1 MRLYEKHLDLLNKI
15 IENNKHSK
23 PISHFAGETITRE
36 LLEKSYSDGHERFNR
51 YLNNRFEELRQG
63 NPSRWLGEEESP
75 YSQELLG
82 ITYPA
87 FEVDALLQRGKEE
100 YHKWRKVDK
109 FTRAGLLLESI
120 HRISKRFNEIAAAMM
135 HTTGQNFNIAYFSV
149 SLAAD
154 HSLCMVGSG
163 VTKITEII
171 ADNYS
176 AHKRK
181 IIIPKGISL
190 IIGDSSAPMLN
201 SLPSIYA
208 SLITGN
214 SVIVKPHP
222 KIVLPL
228 AIAIS
233 ELQKV
238 FSENGFDPNIC
249 QLAIDSY
256 EGLISD
262 YLAVNNAT
270 RIIDFYGS
278 TEFGKFLEK
287 IPGKTIFCFKRGINP
302 VIVDSVDDPENVIKN
317 LAVSSIYYS
326 GQRFDSYQNIFIPKN
341 GVKTKGGNIPYDEFV
356 QRLSDQISHF
366 RKDKQQALGIGGSIQ
381 NVKIFDRI
389 RITERLDGN
398 LRLPSESIE
407 NEFYDHAR
415 TASPMLMELD
425 TVQDDIFNQKYFGP
439 IIFIIKTESSDH
451 ALALAKETAV
461 DYGTNICYAYTTS
474 DVYKEKVI
482 DNMSLVNVPTCINE
496 TAMINYWMD
505 PYNIQLMKF
514 FIRSRINH
522 TDFVYKRFN
531 VVDVWE

>member
-1 MRLYEKHLDLLNKI
+1 MRLYDKHLDLLNKI
-15 IENNKHSK
+15 IEKNKHSK
-23 PISHFAGETITRE
+23 PISHFAGESITRDV
-36 LLEKSYSDGHERFNR
+36 LEKAYETGQEKFSR
-51 YLNNRFEELRQG
+51 YLNSRFEELRQG
-63 NPSRWLGEEESP
+63 MPTRWLGEEESP
-75 YSQELLG
+75 YTQEFLG

-87 FEVDALLQRGKEE
+87 FEVDALLKRGKQE

-120 HRISKRFNEIAAAMM
+120 SRISQRFSEIAVSLM

-154 HSLCMVGSG
+154 YSLCMVGSG
-163 VTKITEII
+163 VSKITEII
-171 ADNYS
+171 ADNFS

-214 SVIVKPHP
+214 AVIVKPHP
-222 KIVLPL
+222 KIVIPL
-228 AIAIS
+228 AIAIA

-238 FSENGFDPNIC
+238 LSENGFDPNIC

-287 IPGKTIFCFKRGINP
+287 IPGKTIFCFKRGINS
-302 VIVDSVDDPENVIKN
+302 VIVDSVDDSDRALKN

-341 GVKTKGGNIPYDEFV
+341 GVKTNKGVISYEDFV
-356 QRLSDQISHF
+356 TRLANYIHDF
-366 RKDKQQALGIGGSIQ
+366 TKDGEHALTIGGAVQ
-381 NVKIFDRI
+381 NIKIFDRI

-398 LRLPSESIE
+398 LVLRSEAIE
-407 NEFYDHAR
+407 NDNFPHAR

-425 TVQDDIFNQKYFGP
+425 SVQNDVFNQKYFGP
-439 IIFIIKTESSDH
+439 IVFIVKTEGSDH
-451 ALALAKETAV
+451 SLSLAKETAV
-461 DYGTNICYAYTTS
+461 HYGSNICYAYSTNETF
-474 DVYKEKVI
+474 KEKVI
-482 DNMSLVNVPTCINE
+482 DNMALVNVPVCLSE
-496 TAMINYWMD
+496 SAMFDYWEN
-505 PYNIQLMKF
+505 PYDIELMRF

-531 VVDVWE
+531 VIDVWE

>member
-23 PISHFAGETITRE
+23 PISHFAGESITKE
-36 LLEKSYSDGHERFNR
+36 TLEKAYVVGHERFEK
-51 YLNNRFEELRQG
+51 YLNCRFEELRQG

-75 YSQELLG
+75 YTQNFLG

-87 FEVDALLQRGKEE
+87 FEVDALLKRGKEE

-120 HRISKRFNEIAAAMM
+120 TRISKRFSELAVSLM
-135 HTTGQNFNIAYFSV
+135 HTTGQNFNIAYFSA

-163 VTKITEII
+163 VTKITDII
-171 ADNYS
+171 ADNYTE
-176 AHKRK
+176 HKRK

-214 SVIVKPHP
+214 AVIVKPHP
-222 KIVLPL
+222 KIVIPL

-287 IPGKTIFCFKRGINP
+287 IPGKTIFCFKRGINS
-302 VIVDSVDDPENVIKN
+302 VILDSVDDLDIVIKN
-317 LAVSSIYYS
+317 LAVSAIYYS
-326 GQRFDSYQNIFIPKN
+326 GQRFDSYQNVFIPKN
-341 GVKTKGGNIPYDEFV
+341 GVKTNKGIIPYDDFV
-356 QRLSDQISHF
+356 ARLAEQIHAFSRD
-366 RKDKQQALGIGGSIQ
+366 RKHALNIGGAVQ

-398 LRLPSESIE
+398 MRLKSETLE
-407 NEFYDHAR
+407 NEFFPHAR

-425 TVQDDIFNQKYFGP
+425 TVQDDVYNHKYFGP
-439 IIFIIKTESSDH
+439 IIFIIRTESAEH

-461 DYGTNICYAYTTS
+461 DYGTNICYAYSTNETF
-474 DVYKEKVI
+474 KEKTI
-482 DNMSLVNVPTCINE
+482 DNMALVNVPVCINE
-496 TAMINYWMD
+496 SAMINYWDD
-505 PYNIQLMKF
+505 PYNIELMKF